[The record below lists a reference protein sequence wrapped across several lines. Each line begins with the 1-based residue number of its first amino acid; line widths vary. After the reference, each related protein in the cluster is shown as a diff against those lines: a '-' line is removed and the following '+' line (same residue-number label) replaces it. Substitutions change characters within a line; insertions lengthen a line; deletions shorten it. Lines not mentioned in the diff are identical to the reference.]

1 MRKILFAAAYFVA
14 TVLSVS
20 CGKDVK
26 PSAIPVEIKDDK
38 VYLEDVSDSTHFV
51 LLEETSVES
60 LAGSIFSAQIDDDK
74 LFIAH
79 NPGGGREADQILS
92 VYDLDGHF
100 LNRIGRKG
108 RSRNEFI
115 IVKSWCLDIDRKEVL
130 IFDGYSHAIKRY
142 DYDGKY
148 ISQITMPDLMNL
160 NDIIMADGNI
170 YGLTLLPHDVA
181 DDLLIINNDG
191 TFNALLDKREMHSQD
206 NLMYAPLSKKHS
218 SDMTS
223 LYHMRTFDNILY
235 KVTGT
240 TVEKCGYFDF
250 LNPPSASRLLNLSTY
265 DMDLLMIN
273 PSLGPQTSD
282 YLFLSA
288 WVDKQFTQ
296 FIYNKNTGIC
306 TRYDSH
312 GTGWGYTPI
321 PIGASGNILIT
332 KITPSEAQFA
342 LERRIRES
350 DRPMLQAIASQ
361 ENDALLLY
369 YLKDTD

>member
-38 VYLEDVSDSTHFV
+38 VYLEDVSDSMHCV

-79 NPGGGREADQILS
+79 NPGGGREADQIIS

-115 IVKSWCLDIDRKEVL
+115 IVNSWCLDIDRKEVL

-148 ISQITMPDLMNL
+148 I
-160 NDIIMADGNI
+160 
-170 YGLTLLPHDVA
+170 
-181 DDLLIINNDG
+181 
-191 TFNALLDKREMHSQD
+191 
-206 NLMYAPLSKKHS
+206 
-218 SDMTS
+218 
-223 LYHMRTFDNILY
+223 
-235 KVTGT
+235 
-240 TVEKCGYFDF
+240 
-250 LNPPSASRLLNLSTY
+250 
-265 DMDLLMIN
+265 
-273 PSLGPQTSD
+273 
-282 YLFLSA
+282 
-288 WVDKQFTQ
+288 
-296 FIYNKNTGIC
+296 
-306 TRYDSH
+306 
-312 GTGWGYTPI
+312 
-321 PIGASGNILIT
+321 
-332 KITPSEAQFA
+332 
-342 LERRIRES
+342 
-350 DRPMLQAIASQ
+350 
-361 ENDALLLY
+361 
-369 YLKDTD
+369 

>member
-1 MRKILFAAAYFVA
+1 MKYEYISRAVRKLKKKYGTGDVRELCGALKIVINPVPMGTGRTAVKGFFIRSARVKVITINSDLPEIVRRFILAHELGHAVLHGSSGCNTFHDVTLYDDSSETEKEANLFAAE
-14 TVLSVS
+14 LLMN
-20 CGKDVK
+20 D
-26 PSAIPVEIKDDK
+26 
-38 VYLEDVSDSTHFV
+38 EDV
-51 LLEETSVES
+51 L
-60 LAGSIFSAQIDDDK
+60 
-74 LFIAH
+74 
-79 NPGGGREADQILS
+79 DQ
-92 VYDLDGHF
+92 
-100 LNRIGRKG
+100 
-108 RSRNEFI
+108 
-115 IVKSWCLDIDRKEVL
+115 
-130 IFDGYSHAIKRY
+130 
-142 DYDGKY
+142 
-148 ISQITMPDLMNL
+148 
-160 NDIIMADGNI
+160 
-170 YGLTLLPHDVA
+170 
-181 DDLLIINNDG
+181 INNDG

-342 LERRIRES
+342 LERGVSES
-350 DRPMLQAIASQ
+350 DKPMIQAIASQ